1 MGNFASRLKEMR
13 EKRGLS
19 QAKLAELCNSSEVV
33 MRGYEK
39 SRRMPQ
45 ADMLIRICNALKV
58 SPDFLL
64 QDELAVNPYDEK
76 NEIVKIVDNLT
87 NEQFE
92 KLKDFL
98 NSL

>member
-19 QAKLAELCNSSEVV
+19 QVKLAELCNSSEVV